1 MSLITTARALDDVRF
16 LWRVRAAMLQTAL
29 TKYTS
34 LDVDDKAFAAHVL
47 DNPME
52 PNRTME
58 ALVAV
63 KDAVSAAVIADDM
76 NSVNT
81 EAVTD
86 AAILAA
92 VAQYWGSVAKRR
104 AALLAASAM

>member
-1 MSLITTARALDDVRF
+1 MLSTAV
-16 LWRVRAAMLQTAL
+16 
-29 TKYTS
+29 TKYS
-34 LDVDDKAFAAHVL
+34 SANADDKALAEHVL

-63 KDAVSAAVIADDM
+63 KDTISAAVVADEY
-76 NSVNT
+76 NAVNT

-86 AAILAA
+86 AAIITA
-92 VAQYWGSVAKRR
+92 VGQYWASVAKRR
-104 AALLAASAM
+104 AERVAANTI